1 MSKGACS
8 KTKDSRSPEAALG
21 TPASAEDHDTDKPP
35 CSIRAAL
42 SHAVA
47 EAVVLVI
54 DAKREHDRAKF
65 RQQNLDRS
73 LMVLNMAKRNEKR
86 AVEELEKHRKDHG
99 C

>member
-1 MSKGACS
+1 MKKGAGS
-8 KTKDSRSPEAALG
+8 KTRYFRSPEAAPG
-21 TPASAEDHDTDKPP
+21 TPASAEDHGAHQPL
-35 CSIRAAL
+35 CSLRAEL

-65 RQQNLDRS
+65 RQQNLERS
-73 LMVLNMAKRNEKR
+73 LMILNMAKRNEKR
-86 AVEELEKHRKDHG
+86 AAAELEKHKRDHG